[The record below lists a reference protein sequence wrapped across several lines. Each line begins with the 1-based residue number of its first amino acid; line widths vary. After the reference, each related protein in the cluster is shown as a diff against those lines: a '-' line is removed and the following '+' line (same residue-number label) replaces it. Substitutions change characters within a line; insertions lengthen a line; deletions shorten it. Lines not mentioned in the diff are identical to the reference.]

1 MYVFIYMGM
10 DVRDLKE
17 VLTMPEIDKV
27 KDTDLDLNID
37 KYIYTHTHIYT
48 HIYMY
53 IHVYTHVCILYI

>member
-1 MYVFIYMGM
+1 MCVFMYIGM

-17 VLTMPEIDKV
+17 ALTMPEIDKI

-37 KYIYTHTHIYT
+37 TYTYTHKHIYT